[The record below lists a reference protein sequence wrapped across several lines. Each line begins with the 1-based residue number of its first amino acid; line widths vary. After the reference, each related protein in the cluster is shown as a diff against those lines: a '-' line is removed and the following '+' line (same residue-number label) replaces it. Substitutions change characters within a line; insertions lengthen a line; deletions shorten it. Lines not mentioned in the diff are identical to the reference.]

1 LKHWEPLAQKQSL
14 IPERECP
21 MEILL
26 KFFHHIQI
34 LILPVHVH
42 VFQCASAAHLLQ
54 IEQNIYNSQKSLK
67 VKLQIKTN
75 YKFHAQ

>member
-1 LKHWEPLAQKQSL
+1 
-14 IPERECP
+14 

-42 VFQCASAAHLLQ
+42 VFQCASAAKLLH
-54 IEQNIYNSQKSLK
+54 IEKNIYNSQKSLK

-75 YKFHAQ
+75 YTFHAQLSFATNIILLKWGGGGG